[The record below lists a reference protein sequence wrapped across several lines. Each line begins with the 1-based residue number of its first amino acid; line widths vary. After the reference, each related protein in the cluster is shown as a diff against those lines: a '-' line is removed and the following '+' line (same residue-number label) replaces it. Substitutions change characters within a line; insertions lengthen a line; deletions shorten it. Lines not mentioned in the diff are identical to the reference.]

1 MKKILA
7 VLAVLALGSLVYAQS
22 DLLTNTNYPYSKV
35 NGTYQGPI
43 TNVAK
48 QSVSMAILVA
58 GGTTSTVTVVTNIVV
73 QRDNGSYVNTN
84 KYLP

>member
-35 NGTYQGPI
+35 NGTYRGPI
-43 TNVAK
+43 TNVVA
-48 QSVSMAILVA
+48 QTAPVGSNGVS
-58 GGTTSTVTVVTNIVV
+58 VVTNIVV

>member
-7 VLAVLALGSLVYAQS
+7 VLAVAVVLTGVAFAQQ

-35 NGTYQGPI
+35 NGTYRGPI
-43 TNVAK
+43 TNVVA
-48 QSVSMAILVA
+48 QSATVM
-58 GGTTSTVTVVTNIVV
+58 GTNGTFSCVTNIVV